1 MPADRPNPATSAE
14 SSRTTRRP
22 AAKRGQGDK
31 LRAEIIDVAT
41 RLLEE
46 TGEPSRLSLRR
57 IAREVG
63 VTATS
68 IYLHFD
74 SLDELVSTVKMQSFD
89 VLTRELEDAAS
100 SANGDATTQ
109 MRAFAN
115 AYVDFGLRHPG
126 LYQAWFTSE
135 MSAPP
140 TESTQAYIGESTFTL
155 VRGRLAAL
163 IGSED
168 ADLFTVQLWCALH
181 GVVMLRTNRSTFPWP
196 ALDRQ
201 LDDLV
206 TRLLPRT

>member
-1 MPADRPNPATSAE
+1 MPTDQSKSPAPADGTPMP
-14 SSRTTRRP
+14 RRP

-31 LRAEIIDVAT
+31 LRDDIIEVT
-41 RLLEE
+41 ERLLEE

-74 SLDELVSTVKMQSFD
+74 SLDALIATVKVQSFD
-89 VLTRELEDAAS
+89 KLTGELECAAS
-100 SANGDATTQ
+100 AGNGDTAGQ
-109 MRAFAN
+109 VRAFAK
-115 AYVDFGLRHPG
+115 AYVDHGLKHPG

-140 TESTQAYIGESTFTL
+140 AHSMQAYIGESTFTL
-155 VRGRLAAL
+155 VRDRFASTIGR
-163 IGSED
+163 ED

-181 GVVMLRTNRSTFPWP
+181 GVVMLRTNRPTFPWP
-196 ALDRQ
+196 DLDRQ

-206 TRLLPRT
+206 TRLLPHV